1 MSFALTRRAVLLG
14 AAIAAGL
21 RLGLGASAAAAQDF
35 PTGDLRLAYRIA
47 RDGDEIGSLVVQFR
61 HQAEDRLIVTTD
73 VRIQVR
79 AIGFVVY
86 EYNQKTVETWQAGKL
101 IALTSSADDDGDQ
114 REVAFERQGDRLIGT
129 YNGKARDLPGDA
141 LPSSLWHPDTIKRG
155 EILETLKGR
164 MRQVSV
170 KDLGPTTLDLPIGQ
184 RAAHGYA
191 FSGEFNR
198 KVWYG
203 EDGIILATEMI
214 AKDDSIIRQELV
226 ARN

>member
-14 AAIAAGL
+14 ATIAAGL
-21 RLGLGASAAAAQDF
+21 GAVAAAAQDF
-35 PTGDLRLAYRIA
+35 PAGDLRLAYRIV

-61 HQAEDRLIVTTD
+61 HQAEDRLAVTTD

-86 EYNQKTVETWQAGKL
+86 EYEQKTVETWQAGKL

-129 YNGKARDLPGDA
+129 YNGKPRDLPGDA
-141 LPSSLWHPDTIKRG
+141 LPSSLWHPDTVKRG

-170 KDLGPTTLDLPIGQ
+170 TDLGPITLDLPIGK
-184 RAAHGYA
+184 RDAHGYA
-191 FSGEFNR
+191 FAGEFNR

-203 EDGIILATEMI
+203 ADGVILATEMI